1 MNVKAKLIP
10 KRAKNSRYNTYIE
23 KKKKE
28 EITPK
33 KKKKKKD
40 PLDKTSSR
48 PTSILPTVS

>member
-1 MNVKAKLIP
+1 MNVKAKLIS

-23 KKKKE
+23 
-28 EITPK
+28 
-33 KKKKKKD
+33 KKKKKD

>member
-1 MNVKAKLIP
+1 MNVKAKLIS

-23 KKKKE
+23 
-28 EITPK
+28 
-33 KKKKKKD
+33 KKKKD

>member
-23 KKKKE
+23 KKK
-28 EITPK
+28 
-33 KKKKKKD
+33 D